1 MTMSDLI
8 NTIEDLRA
16 SKHKNLDPQLV
27 REVVAAQEDFMA
39 NSNEAYKRIAQAVEE
54 YLVRKENLRC

>member
-16 SKHKNLDPQLV
+16 SKHRDLDPQLV

-39 NSNEAYKRIAQAVEE
+39 NPNEAYKRIAQAVEE
-54 YLVRKENLRC
+54 YLVRKENPRC